1 LLLQA
6 LVIAQEARVLLLL
19 RDFRDTAD
27 LKYTAQSNTHNP
39 FIRHAHVFV
48 SQVMKVVIRVPTW
61 LQALVWAPR
70 IRALVLASRLRK
82 AGACTPVNA
91 GRMLPVAAG

>member
-1 LLLQA
+1 

-19 RDFRDTAD
+19 RDLRDTAD

-39 FIRHAHVFV
+39 FIRHAHMFG

-61 LQALVWAPR
+61 PRALVRAPCFQALVFAG
-70 IRALVLASRLRK
+70 RLRK